1 MNQLQLHISTWMNL
15 KSNVEWE
22 NQVKEEYRVWFLYVN
37 MEKNKSILFRN
48 TYGSGRTLR
57 EVISTEIII
66 VFTSTWGQMLRGA
79 A

>member
-1 MNQLQLHISTWMNL
+1 MNL

-57 EVISTEIII
+57 KWLAQKS
-66 VFTSTWGQMLRGA
+66 
-79 A
+79 

>member
-1 MNQLQLHISTWMNL
+1 MNL

-22 NQVKEEYRVWFLYVN
+22 NQIKDKYKVWFLYVN

-48 TYGSGRTLR
+48 TYSNGKTLR
-57 EVISTEIII
+57 EVISTEITI
-66 VFTSTWGQMLRGA
+66 VFTSTWGQMLRRA